1 MQIVSVTSVGEIEMD
16 KVILSEFEKVK
27 DDGNVQVYFK
37 ELMHVDGISYNYD
50 AVFGKSND
58 EPYKKF
64 PLVKGMIFVIDK
76 HSTLHEKWWNEKGYH
91 NTDVVCNLP
100 RYKYFIATISI
111 FRYSVPDALTN
122 IGSLEPFFGDIE
134 N

>member
-1 MQIVSVTSVGEIEMD
+1 MISGDKSQERTKANKMLMSV
-16 KVILSEFEKVK
+16 
-27 DDGNVQVYFK
+27 
-37 ELMHVDGISYNYD
+37 
-50 AVFGKSND
+50 
-58 EPYKKF
+58 
-64 PLVKGMIFVIDK
+64 VKGMIFVIDK